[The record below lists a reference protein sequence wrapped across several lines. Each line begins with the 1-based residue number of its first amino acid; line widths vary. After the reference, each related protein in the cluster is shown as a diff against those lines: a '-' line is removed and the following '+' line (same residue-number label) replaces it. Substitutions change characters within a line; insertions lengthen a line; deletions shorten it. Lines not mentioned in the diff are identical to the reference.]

1 MRSSDS
7 IRGSENQNYETD
19 KYSMKT
25 ALLFLVFLFTLGSAM
40 GQTSP
45 PAKVSEVESGPWT
58 TASPANGVFTV
69 MLPGKASET
78 TAAVEGRP
86 GIENHVLTL
95 ETKLAGYVVSFV
107 EFPEEI
113 IDPIAVKKILD
124 SGRDGGLAS
133 GKAEL
138 VSEKELKFGEFS
150 GREWIMKL
158 PSGLE
163 TTARAYW
170 VKRSLYQLIF
180 VTSPT
185 ATDSAELVKHRHDVG
200 AKFFDSFTLA
210 GATGK

>member
-1 MRSSDS
+1 
-7 IRGSENQNYETD
+7 
-19 KYSMKT
+19 MKKS
-25 ALLFLVFLFTLGSAM
+25 LLLLVFLFTVVSAM
-40 GQTSP
+40 GQTPP
-45 PAKVSEVESGPWT
+45 PAKSGDPESGPWT
-58 TASPANGVFTV
+58 TVSPANGVFTI
-69 MLPGKASET
+69 MMPGKVSET

-113 IDPIAVKKILD
+113 VDPAAVKTILD
-124 SGRDGGLAS
+124 SGREGGLAS
-133 GKAEL
+133 SKAEL

-150 GREWIMKL
+150 GREWVMKL

-170 VKRSLYQLIF
+170 VKKSLYQLIF

-185 ATDSAELVKHRHDVG
+185 ATDSAELVKQRHDVG
-200 AKFFDSFTLA
+200 VKFFDSFTLA